1 MEIFSCPLHFNRWK
15 LLLSTPVCV
24 FHWENVKYQCLN
36 FDSLVLEPKKSFLKT
51 ILGTI
56 HYLCQ
61 GSDWQE
67 WGVGH
72 VKFRTVRRGGGV
84 INKSAHKEG
93 GGYVYIPDFLFLFY
107 FQAKL
112 MLSVL
117 LGLTVHGLQ
126 AS

>member
-15 LLLSTPVCV
+15 PLLSTPACV
-24 FHWENVKYQCLN
+24 FRWENVKYQCLN

-61 GSDWQE
+61 GVGWQE

-72 VKFRTVRRGGGV
+72 VKFRTVRREGGV
-84 INKSAHKEG
+84 INKSVHKEG
-93 GGYVYIPDFLFLFY
+93 GCYLIFY
-107 FQAKL
+107 FCFIFKQIF
-112 MLSVL
+112 SVL

>member
-15 LLLSTPVCV
+15 PLLSTPACV
-24 FHWENVKYQCLN
+24 FRWENVKYQCLN

-61 GSDWQE
+61 GVGWQE

-72 VKFRTVRRGGGV
+72 VKFRGGGGGGGAVV
-84 INKSAHKEG
+84 INKSVHKEG
-93 GGYVYIPDFLFLFY
+93 GATSFFIFVLFSNKY
-107 FQAKL
+107 FQC
-112 MLSVL
+112 SWD
-117 LGLTVHGLQ
+117 
-126 AS
+126 